1 MRTDLTS
8 PNPRVGTPK
17 HSMSSEPSQLLS
29 AKWYVGK
36 NNNYLWNV
44 TCVGPLAHEG
54 TTCRGKRPCPQAESP
69 SSRPRE
75 EALGLHPVPLGPR
88 LGGAILPGTDSVQS
102 RDFQHLQLLS
112 PLCPA
117 TQPPAP
123 AGSGCKDPNDGHT
136 DPGQP

>member
-88 LGGAILPGTDSVQS
+88 LGGAILPGTDSEDPVQG
-102 RDFQHLQLLS
+102 L
-112 PLCPA
+112 PA
-117 TQPPAP
+117 PPAP
-123 AGSGCKDPNDGHT
+123 VSPLPSHT
-136 DPGQP
+136 ATRTSWLRLQGPQ